1 MRTYTSSV
9 CGEQAE
15 LWGQEGQDSA
25 VNSAHSHP
33 GGGREAQEYLPPTLS
48 AHIHQKKKE
57 YSHPPGRGSG
67 SSPK

>member
-33 GGGREAQEYLPPTLS
+33 GGRREAQEYLPPKRKSTPIRLDVALAPLPS
-48 AHIHQKKKE
+48 E
-57 YSHPPGRGSG
+57 P
-67 SSPK
+67 SSNN